1 MGPKPRAG
9 ICTIK
14 EYAINNTEKLEAYV
28 IHILCPKRFGGE
40 SDGNTMHILSSRIS
54 KDNTGKEL
62 DYAELWYAEFELPTI

>member
-9 ICTIK
+9 ICADQRIRDQQHGK
-14 EYAINNTEKLEAYV
+14 AGGLRHPHSVPEAV
-28 IHILCPKRFGGE
+28 WRE